1 MSILELDNLSKEEL
15 IAQFIIESKEKGF
28 FLLYSDYD
36 LISMWLKEAGDDP
49 DMVLLVL
56 SEILPD
62 YLERYNNRS
71 GKFSLKG
78 IHRRV
83 IKALTDA
90 KKRI

>member
-36 LISMWLKEAGDDP
+36 LISVWLKEAGDDP

-56 SEILPD
+56 SEMLPD
-62 YLERYNNRS
+62 YIEKHKNRS
-71 GKFSLKG
+71 GKLSLKG

-83 IKALTDA
+83 LKAIVDA

>member
-1 MSILELDNLSKEEL
+1 MSILELDKLSKEEL
-15 IAQFIIESKEKGF
+15 IAQFIIESKETGF

-36 LISMWLKEAGDDP
+36 LISIWLKEAGDDP

-62 YLERYNNRS
+62 YIKKHKNRS
-71 GKFSLKG
+71 GKLSLKG

-83 IKALTDA
+83 LKAIVDA